1 MRTVTLVKPI
11 MGIVMVL
18 LAIALFGCQNQVEEP
33 LFTESNQMAD
43 MPLSRSTF
51 GELPFLQG
59 ADLSYVNELQD
70 GGVNYTKD
78 GSSVDPYNL
87 ITH

>member
-1 MRTVTLVKPI
+1 MCDYFCRYNVFLKFMQMRTVTLVKPI

-43 MPLSRSTF
+43 MPFNLWRTSFSSRCRF
-51 GELPFLQG
+51 I
-59 ADLSYVNELQD
+59 VC
-70 GGVNYTKD
+70 K
-78 GSSVDPYNL
+78 
-87 ITH
+87 